1 MARSVSALP
10 VMGALFSHAPP
21 EPKPTSRNAP
31 LILREPACEW
41 LGDGAKALTFT
52 GDAFQVNQ
60 QNRHGIQGRGRPVG
74 VGLAKDAV
82 ALLWEGPDSH
92 LVIRSAA
99 EPSLALEVH
108 YRQFV
113 AGAGLSLWAPTSRR
127 AKPCVFALNADRT
140 LSPQGLSQS
149 LVVGLHLDGVSL
161 RLVPRSDPLRI
172 VVALDSE
179 AASTGTGAVAVSLQQ
194 QTQPSAMTPG
204 AVPVSL
210 PQHPSPG
217 KFAGANEYEEEDPS

>member
-1 MARSVSALP
+1 
-10 VMGALFSHAPP
+10 MGALFSHAPP
-21 EPKPTSRNAP
+21 EPKPTSRTAP
-31 LILREPACEW
+31 LILREPVCEW

-74 VGLAKDAV
+74 IGLAKDSV

-127 AKPCVFALNADRT
+127 AKPCVFSLNADRT
-140 LSPQGLSQS
+140 LSPQGLSQT

-161 RLVPRSDPLRI
+161 RLVPRSDPLRV

-179 AASTGTGAVAVSLQQ
+179 VASMGTQRPGAVAVSLEQ
-194 QTQPSAMTPG
+194 QTQPSATTHG
-204 AVPVSL
+204 AVSVPL
-210 PQHPSPG
+210 PQHPSPD
-217 KFAGANEYEEEDPS
+217 KFAGATDCEEEDPS